1 MSPREQIQ
9 AQIVGWLNAHKDK
22 FNAPYG
28 VLPSLDPIKNGK
40 GKVRTVTFG
49 QARWLDATVFI
60 WSPNHL
66 TVQAAGPASV
76 RFGYLTQFNNVN
88 DVLTA
93 LDDL

>member
-1 MSPREQIQ
+1 MSPREEIQ
-9 AQIVGWLNAHKDK
+9 AQIVGWLGAHKEK

-28 VLPSLDPIKNGK
+28 ILPSLEPIKNGK

-60 WSPNHL
+60 WSPKFF
-66 TVQAAGPASV
+66 TVQAAGPASF
-76 RFGYLTQFNNVN
+76 RLGREFHNVN
-88 DVLTA
+88 DFLTA